1 MTPKCMHSGGKM
13 GEWWMESK
21 VQLKCE
27 IYVLERELNL
37 ELLCGANNSSQM
49 SVKAV
54 VYCVKDVLL

>member
-1 MTPKCMHSGGKM
+1 
-13 GEWWMESK
+13 MESK